1 MMLALMTPA
10 GTLRLPG
17 GEGRCV
23 CVCVCVNM
31 RAGHCGQG
39 ARVSEGR
46 GRPSGGG
53 KDSEPKLPMRW
64 LENEMEESCG
74 QCFPHMF
81 PFNPNIASFPDLLMR
96 N

>member
-1 MMLALMTPA
+1 M
-10 GTLRLPG
+10 
-17 GEGRCV
+17 CV
-23 CVCVCVNM
+23 CVCEY
-31 RAGHCGQG
+31 
-39 ARVSEGR
+39 EGR
-46 GRPSGGG
+46 ALWAGCPGERRQGETQLGG